1 MDIPTEEELAP
12 RMAIAGDIVELVRTG
27 KARIVERREGKP
39 INGRR
44 MVEVDIE
51 LLED

>member
-12 RMAIAGDIVELVRTG
+12 RMAITSDIIKLVEEG
-27 KARIVERREGKP
+27 KARIVGKREGKP
-39 INGRR
+39 VNGRR

-51 LLED
+51 LFD